1 MTDERRQRVANPPT
15 KPLLIWD
22 GACAFCRLWI
32 ERWREIT
39 AGKVD
44 YAPYQ
49 EVADRFPEISRE
61 EFTRAMALVEPDG
74 ETFFAV
80 EAVYRSLGYR
90 SSRRWLAWSYDHV
103 PGFAA
108 ISETAYNFIARH
120 RGLGSTFTRLLWGKD
135 ARPPTYFWAR
145 RWFLRALGLTYLI
158 AFVSLWVQVDGLIG
172 SHGMSPLNQFLPAVR
187 AQLGQDAYAL
197 LPTLCWFNSSNAFLH
212 FLCGGGV
219 VVSLLLMFGIAPAFL
234 LVVLFAFYL
243 SLTIAGQTFLNF
255 QWDVLL
261 LETGFLAIF
270 LAPWRLWPRELIWWP
285 SPAWSR
291 PRADLASSPL
301 REGERTAASEYS
313 SRRTSE
319 SEPSPSPLPCEGR
332 GGRPSPSGYETPVT
346 SPVSRGGLFLLK
358 FLLFKLMLM
367 SGVVKLTSGDDSWGW
382 VNHSFH
388 WSALTAL
395 DYHYWSQ
402 PLPTVFSWWAD
413 KSPEWFK
420 HFSVAFCL
428 VVEIIAPFFI
438 WAPRRPRLVA
448 AGLMIFL
455 QIVIALT
462 GNYCFFNL
470 LTLALCLLLI
480 DDAIWRRNVRQDNRA
495 VRAYSSGAPSD
506 RALPSRLL
514 MYGAIIVIIVSL
526 PINAWL
532 VFTAFKPDAEW
543 PRRLAFAYEHLEPF
557 RIVNGYGLFRVMTKD
572 RREIV
577 IEGSADG
584 IDWLPYEFKWKPG
597 NVMRAPGWCA
607 PHQPRLDWQMW
618 FAALGTPERNPW
630 FIRLA
635 ICLLEGKPDVIRLF
649 AHDPFPNQPPR
660 YVRAILYRYRF
671 TTAKEHRQTGAWWK
685 SQELREYLPAVSLE
699 QLR

>member
-1 MTDERRQRVANPPT
+1 MAKESRIRVSNPPP
-15 KPLLIWD
+15 KPLMIWD
-22 GACAFCRLWI
+22 GDCYFCKRWV

-49 EVADRFPEISRE
+49 EAAARFPEIPVE
-61 EFTRAMALVEPDG
+61 QFKRAVAFMEPDG
-74 ETFFAV
+74 EAFSAA
-80 EAVYRSLGYR
+80 EAVYRSLRYR
-90 SSRRWLAWSYDHV
+90 SSRQWLAWSYDHV

-108 ISETAYNFIARH
+108 ISETAYKFIAHNRS
-120 RGLGSTFTRLLWGKD
+120 LGSTVTRLLWGNNV
-135 ARPPTYFWAR
+135 RPPTYFWAR
-145 RWFLRALGLTYLI
+145 RWFLRMLGLIYLI
-158 AFVSLWVQVDGLIG
+158 AFVSLWVQVDGLVG
-172 SHGMSPLNQFLPAVR
+172 SNGMSPVSQFLPAVR
-187 AQLGQDAYAL
+187 QQVGSDAYFL
-197 LPTLCWFNSSNAFLH
+197 LPTLCWFDSSNTFLH

-219 VVSLLLMFGIAPAFL
+219 VLSLLLIFGVAPAVPLAL
-234 LVVLFAFYL
+234 LFIFYL
-243 SLTIAGQTFLNF
+243 SLTIGGQVFFNF

-261 LETGFLAIF
+261 LEAGFLSIF
-270 LAPWRLWPRELIWWP
+270 LAPWRLWPRDLLWRPGP
-285 SPAWSR
+285 SA
-291 PRADLASSPL
+291 LARL
-301 REGERTAASEYS
+301 RRDKAIPTTA
-313 SRRTSE
+313 T
-319 SEPSPSPLPCEGR
+319 
-332 GGRPSPSGYETPVT
+332 TPVT
-346 SPVSRGGLFLLK
+346 ASPVSRAGLFLLK

-402 PLPTVFSWWAD
+402 PLPTIFSWWAD
-413 KSPEWFK
+413 KTPEWFK

-470 LTLALCLLLI
+470 LTIALCFLLI
-480 DDAIWRRNVRQDNRA
+480 DDAAIGRGMEGRA
-495 VRAYSSGAPSD
+495 PAGPASQELRPSNAKSIST
-506 RALPSRLL
+506 RWAT
-514 MYGAIIVIIVSL
+514 YAAIAVIVVTF

-532 VFTAFKPDAEW
+532 IFSAFKPQSR
-543 PRRLAFAYEHLEPF
+543 PPGRLANFYEQLEAF

-572 RREIV
+572 RSEIV

-584 IDWLPYEFKWKPG
+584 INWAPYEFKWKPG
-597 NVMRAPGWCA
+597 DVKRAPGWCA

-618 FAALGTPERNPW
+618 FAALETPEQNPW
-630 FIRLA
+630 LIGLIVR
-635 ICLLEGKPDVIRLF
+635 LLEGSRDVTGLL
-649 AHDPFPNQPPR
+649 AHNPFPDKPPS
-660 YVRAILYRYRF
+660 YIRAMFYRYRF
-671 TTAKEHRQTGAWWK
+671 TNSKERPQTGAWWK
-685 SQELREYLPAVSLE
+685 RQELREYLPTISRD
-699 QLR
+699 QLRQ